1 MRRLLTTLCTVGA
14 LSFSSVAYAA
24 PVPGFEDQY
33 NSVLAACTVPAGT
46 VEACTAAI
54 NGYVAALVAA
64 GVPLDQANASFREL
78 RAEVR
83 AANAANPAFL
93 AAIEALFEQLLPDS
107 GAVVVPPVAAPD
119 AVAPNDPGTGGG
131 NGGGITPPPAS
142 PS

>member
-14 LSFSSVAYAA
+14 LSFSSVAYAE
-24 PVPGFEDQY
+24 PVPGFEQQY
-33 NSVLAACTVPAGT
+33 NTALTSCTVPAGT
-46 VEACTAAI
+46 VEACTVAI

-64 GVPLDQANASFREL
+64 SVPLEEANVSFRAL

-83 AANAANPAFL
+83 RRNAGNPEFL

-107 GAVVVPPVAAPD
+107 GAVGGVVPD
-119 AVAPNDPGTGGG
+119 AGGG
-131 NGGGITPPPAS
+131 GGGGDDAPPPAS